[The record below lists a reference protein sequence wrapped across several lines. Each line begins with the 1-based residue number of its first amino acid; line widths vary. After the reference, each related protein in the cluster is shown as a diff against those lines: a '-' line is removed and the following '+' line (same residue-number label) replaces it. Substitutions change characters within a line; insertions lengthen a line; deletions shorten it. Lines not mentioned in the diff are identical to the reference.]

1 MSTVVLIVGVGLL
14 TAAIAAAIT
23 AAALLR
29 REWDELDDVFAEA
42 RGDTLDPEVGSGP
55 WSSFD
60 LAALRHGLA
69 AVDAHDPFATLI
81 RVGSPVSWHAAP
93 GPNGSCTN
101 GSGANGAQS
110 GPLNQLKPILWRAPA
125 AAAR

>member
-29 REWDELDDVFAEA
+29 REWDELDDAFAEA
-42 RGDTLDPEVGSGP
+42 RGNTLDPEVGSGP

-81 RVGSPVSWHAAP
+81 RVGSS
-93 GPNGSCTN
+93 TN
-101 GSGANGAQS
+101 GSGANGAEP
-110 GPLNQLKPILWRAPA
+110 GPLSQLKPILWRAPA
-125 AAAR
+125 LVAR